1 MLSPSEIECFVE
13 SNQQDQ
19 RVKET
24 EAVFVF
30 YLYSELLYFE
40 TVKKNNVVILCI

>member
-1 MLSPSEIECFVE
+1 MNLMLSPSEIECFVE

-30 YLYSELLYFE
+30 YLYSELLYFS
-40 TVKKNNVVILCI
+40 ILATEGTC